1 MADNLVKLLNTN
13 GYQPI
18 FLPRSGVVPP
28 DLYNF
33 AEHRLIRRG
42 TLAAYIPEA
51 SSLKPKPATMAD
63 IEGKQS
69 SGKNFSAAADF
80 LSSALSVLGISS
92 IPKIDLSFT
101 GAKQLS
107 FSFSNITVLS
117 VDPSEI
123 DRILQGLKT
132 PPSIP
137 NEYVTEGALHI
148 AYEYLYSNTLLMSRA
163 DGGAFSVDVRGDVGS
178 YVNLGGKGKVQWK
191 SENTISFSDNTDT
204 PAAFA
209 YKAGRLQK
217 HDRLWTFEPEV
228 VVKKGVGPDTYI
240 PARGIVLRS
249 EDTSG

>member
-1 MADNLVKLLNTN
+1 
-13 GYQPI
+13 
-18 FLPRSGVVPP
+18 VVPP

-42 TLAAYIPEA
+42 ALANYIPQA
-51 SSLKPKPATMAD
+51 SSLKPKFATMAD
-63 IEGKQS
+63 IEGKHS

-80 LSSALSVLGISS
+80 LGSALSVLGISS
-92 IPKIDLSFT
+92 IPKLDLSFT

-117 VDPSEI
+117 VDPAEI
-123 DRILQGLKT
+123 DGILQGLNT

-137 NEYVTEGALHI
+137 EEYVTEGALHI
-148 AYEYLYSNTLLMSRA
+148 AYEYIYSNTLLMSRS
-163 DGGAFSVDVRGDVGS
+163 DGGSFSGGVHGDIGS

-191 SENTISFSDNTDT
+191 GENTISFSSNTAN

-217 HDRLWTFEPEV
+217 RNRLWTLKPEV
-228 VVKKGVGPDTYI
+228 VVKKGLGPDTYI
-240 PARGIVLRS
+240 PVRGVVLRA
-249 EDTSG
+249 EDT